1 MSDDKNIN
9 EDNKKPIDS
18 NIKDYKSIK
27 LSKEN
32 NFSFKSKGSISK
44 NKDNYCKC
52 FNESINE
59 CNNQVDQLRRE
70 IQINYKKGANF
81 KDKII
86 NNFTRNCNL

>member
-1 MSDDKNIN
+1 MKLKIILIKNKYITNKVGDMSDDKNIN

-59 CNNQVDQLRRE
+59 CNN
-70 IQINYKKGANF
+70 
-81 KDKII
+81 
-86 NNFTRNCNL
+86 